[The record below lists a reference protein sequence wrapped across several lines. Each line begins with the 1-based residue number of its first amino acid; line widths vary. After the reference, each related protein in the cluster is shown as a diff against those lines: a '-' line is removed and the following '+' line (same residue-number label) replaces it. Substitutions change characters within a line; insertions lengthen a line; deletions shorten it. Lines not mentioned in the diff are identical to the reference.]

1 MNDIAPIGQPR
12 AASLNRRSNTS
23 PTQAHPTATSSLRE
37 ADSVEL
43 SSTAQLLSRLK
54 NLPEV
59 RNELIKR
66 VKAEIADGTYLTPDK
81 IGASIDN
88 LADDLG

>member
-23 PTQAHPTATSSLRE
+23 PAKVHPAATSSLRE

-59 RNELIKR
+59 RNELIQR
-66 VKAEIADGTYLTPDK
+66 VKAQIADDTYLTPEK
-81 IGASIDN
+81 IDASIDN
-88 LADDLG
+88 LAEDLG

>member
-23 PTQAHPTATSSLRE
+23 SPQAHPTATSSLRE

-66 VKAEIADGTYLTPDK
+66 VKAEIADDTYLTPDK
-81 IGASIDN
+81 IDASIDN
-88 LADDLG
+88 LAEDLG